1 MAERFRHADHEDAST
16 ADLLKALS
24 EQTTRLVRQELE
36 LAKAELAAL
45 GGKSKV
51 RQAMPPV
58 PEESVESVKEDVQ
71 WTKTRARQARR

>member
-24 EQTTRLVRQELE
+24 EQTTRLVRQEPE
-36 LAKAELAAL
+36 LAKTELAVKGNRA
-45 GGKSKV
+45 
-51 RQAMPPV
+51 
-58 PEESVESVKEDVQ
+58 SVESVKEDVQ